1 MDTSSPWYRQVR
13 LQTRVLPLVALETCF
28 ALKGGTAINL
38 FIRDLP
44 RLSIDIDLVYL
55 PMEDRDTALGKL
67 AAALT
72 LIAETIIKAMP
83 GVDIIKSFEDQ
94 PDALRLFVAQGGD
107 RIKIEL
113 SPVSLVRITGRMA

>member
-44 RLSIDIDLVYL
+44 RPSIDIDLVYL
-55 PMEDRDTALGKL
+55 PMEDRDTALGNI